1 MTSDYGLYSV
11 HITPKRGTVR
21 RHVCYKS
28 TLPRAEQVADKLL
41 HSMQGATVEVFR
53 ERFNTG
59 AELVS
64 VVRGGQEHKGK
75 ERIRKCAGG
84 NV

>member
-1 MTSDYGLYSV
+1 MIDDASHGLYSV

-28 TLPRAEQVADKLL
+28 TLPRAERVADKLL
-41 HSMQGATVEVFR
+41 HGMKGATVEIFR

-64 VVRGGQEHKGK
+64 VICGQERKQK
-75 ERIRKCAGG
+75 ERVKRCA
-84 NV
+84 

>member
-1 MTSDYGLYSV
+1 LTSDYGLYSV

-21 RHVCYKS
+21 RHICFKS
-28 TLPRAEQVADKLL
+28 TLPRAERIADKLL
-41 HSMQGATVEVFR
+41 HGMKGATVEIFR

-64 VVRGGQEHKGK
+64 VVCGGRERKQK
-75 ERIRKCAGG
+75 ESERQCA
-84 NV
+84 